1 MNMTKKGLSLLRV
14 VLIGMVLKAIS
25 FYKISFILGSQTAF
39 FNGSSVAIP
48 LVGFFAGSIGSG
60 ILFLV
65 RMTNWGL
72 FTSGSLHLL
81 SFVIPGFCA
90 SLYWTTQKSSIRFW
104 LPLLCM
110 AAFVAHPVGRDAFV
124 YTFYWFIPLV
134 LYVAKRQNR
143 ALASSNVWTDALG
156 STFVAHAVGSV
167 IWLYTTTTT
176 ASLWLSLLPV
186 VAVERLLCAA
196 GMVSI
201 CYASMMVNHISET
214 AARRIAALI
223 QQYRQ
228 A

>member
-1 MNMTKKGLSLLRV
+1 MSMTKKSLSLLKV
-14 VLIGMVLKAIS
+14 VLIGIVLKAIS
-25 FYKISFILGSQTAF
+25 FYKISFIFGSQTAF

-48 LVGFFAGSIGSG
+48 LVGFFAGSVGSVL
-60 ILFLV
+60 LFLI
-65 RMTNWGL
+65 RMSNWCL
-72 FTSGSLHLL
+72 FSSGSLHLL

-90 SLYWTTQKSSIRFW
+90 SLYWSTQKSSVRFW

-110 AAFVAHPVGRDAFV
+110 AAFIAHPVGRDAFV
-124 YTFYWFIPLV
+124 YTFYWLIPLT
-134 LYVAKRQNR
+134 LYVAKRQN
-143 ALASSNVWTDALG
+143 VWSDALG

-176 ASLWLSLLPV
+176 ASLWLSLLPI
-186 VAVERLLCAA
+186 VAVERMLCAA

-201 CYASMMVNHISET
+201 CYASAMIHYVFAD
-214 AARRIAALI
+214 AARRIGALI

>member
-1 MNMTKKGLSLLRV
+1 MNMTTKGLSLLRL
-14 VLIGMVLKAIS
+14 VLIGIVLKAIS

-48 LVGFFAGSIGSG
+48 LVGFFAGSIGSVF
-60 ILFLV
+60 LFLI

-72 FTSGSLHLL
+72 FTSGSWHLL

-104 LPLLCM
+104 LPFLCM

-134 LYVAKRQNR
+134 LYVSKRQN
-143 ALASSNVWTDALG
+143 VWTNALG

-201 CYASMMVNHISET
+201 CYASTMAHHVYQ
-214 AARRIAALI
+214 AAGRRIGTLI
-223 QQYRQ
+223 QRYRQ

>member
-1 MNMTKKGLSLLRV
+1 MNMTTKGLSLLRL
-14 VLIGMVLKAIS
+14 VLIGIVLKAIS

-48 LVGFFAGSIGSG
+48 LVGFFAGSVGSVLLCL
-60 ILFLV
+60 IRMSNWYLFS
-65 RMTNWGL
+65 
-72 FTSGSLHLL
+72 SGSLHLL

-90 SLYWTTQKSSIRFW
+90 SLYWATQKSSIRFW

-124 YTFYWFIPLV
+124 YTFYWLIPLV
-134 LYVAKRQNR
+134 LYVSKRQ
-143 ALASSNVWTDALG
+143 NVWTDALG

-201 CYASMMVNHISET
+201 CYAYSIANHVF
-214 AARRIAALI
+214 ANVARRMGALI

>member
-1 MNMTKKGLSLLRV
+1 MNMATKGLNLLRL
-14 VLIGMVLKAIS
+14 VLIGSVLKAIS

-48 LVGFFAGSIGSG
+48 LVGFFAGSIGSVL
-60 ILFLV
+60 LFLV

-72 FTSGSLHLL
+72 FTSGSWHLL

-104 LPLLCM
+104 LPLVCM

-134 LYVAKRQNR
+134 LYVSKRH
-143 ALASSNVWTDALG
+143 NVWTNALG

-176 ASLWLSLLPV
+176 ASLWLSLVPV

-201 CYASMMVNHISET
+201 CYASTMAHHVCQT
-214 AARRIAALI
+214 AGRRIGTFI
-223 QQYRQ
+223 QRYRQ